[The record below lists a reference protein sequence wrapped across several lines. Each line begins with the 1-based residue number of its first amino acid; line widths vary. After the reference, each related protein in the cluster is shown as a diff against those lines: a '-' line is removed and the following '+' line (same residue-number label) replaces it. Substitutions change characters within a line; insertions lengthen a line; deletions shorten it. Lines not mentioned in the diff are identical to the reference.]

1 MEELAPGV
9 NHLTQTSQEAWM
21 DEDGVLAVNGTRQGQ
36 HWWQNNV
43 ELAVSVLAS

>member
-21 DEDGVLAVNGTRQGQ
+21 DEDGVLAVNGTRC
-36 HWWQNNV
+36 WWLMAPGNY
-43 ELAVSVLAS
+43 